1 MMAFVLLFVYLGA
14 GVFIIRFLLPRQ
26 NPLARAWLG
35 LATGLFL
42 MMWLPA
48 LLAFLLPF
56 TAALQYLSLI
66 PLAGLSLLA
75 YLVRDNAQAAKFS
88 EEERKTACLLLFIA
102 LPLTLLGAYL
112 QHTHILRPQGGALY
126 TGQATY
132 GDLPLHLSIITSLPG
147 KTLPM
152 DYSILPGVRLGYPF
166 LANSLSSSFL
176 VLGLSLRWAVIV
188 PGVLMMA
195 LVFSGSLILA
205 RRLCRTPAAAALAVL
220 MIFLNGGLG
229 FLYSLDLIGQ
239 SLGGAGNNQLQQGV
253 WLERLSNI
261 LQGWYQTPANHAE
274 FHQYNL
280 RWSNIIADMLVPQRT
295 FLAGW
300 AFLLPCLYLLLDM
313 MKQDRWPRRQ
323 VVVLGVLA
331 GGLPLTHTHSFLAL
345 GMASAGFLLYDLLHK
360 KAWKPWLA
368 FAGIAVALALPQLL
382 AFTFT
387 QSSGEN
393 FLRFQFNWVNNP
405 GGHGLRDLYLWFY
418 VKNIGLPFLLLVFAL
433 FEKNAWQRR
442 LFSGA
447 FVIFIVAEFILFQP
461 NEYDNNKLFYVWW
474 LLCAMPAADY
484 AITLFGKLKG
494 LRARPVIAVMAV
506 VVMFLTGALALTREA
521 VSNFQMFS
529 VDDVKLADF
538 VKDETPEHSRF
549 ITGIQH
555 INPVSSLAGRD
566 IVVGPDLWLYY
577 HGFDTWERQNDLRAF
592 YQAPRDY
599 ADMPQKYEA
608 DYILLGPH
616 ERMLGANETE
626 LAQMYETVYEADNY
640 RVFAVPGG

>member
-1 MMAFVLLFVYLGA
+1 MMAAVMLLVYLGA
-14 GVFIIRFLLPRQ
+14 GLMITRSLLPRQ
-26 NPLARAWLG
+26 SPLARAWLG
-35 LATGLFL
+35 LIAGLFL

-48 LLAFLLPF
+48 LLAFVLPF
-56 TAALQYLSLI
+56 TALVQYLSLI
-66 PLAGLSLLA
+66 PLALMCLLA
-75 YLVRDNAQAAKFS
+75 HVFRDNAQAAKFS

-112 QHTHILRPQGGALY
+112 QHSHILRSQDGALY

-166 LANSLSSSFL
+166 LANSLSSSLL
-176 VLGLSLRWAVIV
+176 VLGFTLRFSIIV
-188 PGVLMMA
+188 PGVLMMG
-195 LVFSGSLILA
+195 LVFSGAVILA
-205 RRLCRTPAAAALAVL
+205 RRVCKTPAAAALAVL
-220 MIFLNGGLG
+220 LVFINGGLG
-229 FLYSLDLIGQ
+229 FLYATDLIGQ
-239 SLGGAGNNQLQQGV
+239 PLGTAGSNQLQQGV
-253 WLERLSNI
+253 WLDRFSNI
-261 LQGWYQTPANHAE
+261 LQGWYQTPANHTE
-274 FHQYNL
+274 FQQYNL
-280 RWSNIIADMLVPQRT
+280 RWSNIIADMLIPQRT

-405 GGHGLRDLYLWFY
+405 GGHGLRDIYLWFY

-549 ITGIQH
+549 ITGTQH
-555 INPVSSLAGRD
+555 INPISSLAGRD